1 MNKNKLHFNEYA
13 KFYDFVY
20 KNKNSLKEISFV
32 TKKLKLNKNSSLL
45 DLGCGTFRHSIYLIN
60 KVKNIT
66 GIDLSKKMLRI
77 ARNKLKKNKNKRK
90 VILKNDNLLT
100 FKLKKKFNVAYS
112 LFDVICLITKNKDL
126 KKFFYNLSK
135 HLKSK
140 SLVYLDYWYKPA
152 VFFLKIKDIT
162 QVYENANYKIIR
174 KKIQKMH
181 KSKNYVDVTFEFHI
195 HNKKT
200 NRNYFFLKNTQ

>member
-77 ARNKLKKNKNKRK
+77 ARNKLKKTRIKE
-90 VILKNDNLLT
+90 
-100 FKLKKKFNVAYS
+100 KLY
-112 LFDVICLITKNKDL
+112 
-126 KKFFYNLSK
+126 
-135 HLKSK
+135 
-140 SLVYLDYWYKPA
+140 
-152 VFFLKIKDIT
+152 
-162 QVYENANYKIIR
+162 
-174 KKIQKMH
+174 
-181 KSKNYVDVTFEFHI
+181 
-195 HNKKT
+195 
-200 NRNYFFLKNTQ
+200 

>member
-1 MNKNKLHFNEYA
+1 MDKCN
-13 KFYDFVY
+13 
-20 KNKNSLKEISFV
+20 
-32 TKKLKLNKNSSLL
+32 
-45 DLGCGTFRHSIYLIN
+45 SIYLIN

-174 KKIQKMH
+174 KKYKKCINQKTMWMLH
-181 KSKNYVDVTFEFHI
+181 LNFIFI
-195 HNKKT
+195 IKKQIKL
-200 NRNYFFLKNTQ
+200 FFF